1 MPEIPRIFDRAALR
15 AHRRRATAVPG
26 GDWLVSHLAA
36 EAAERL
42 AGVLRDFPR
51 ALDLATP
58 GHALADALR
67 RNPRIGTVLRLEST
81 PEALAGDSLS
91 VAGEPDAL
99 PFAEASL
106 GLVVSL
112 VGLSAVDDLPGALLQ
127 VRRALKP
134 DGLFLA
140 AVFGEGTLAELRQAF
155 AEAES
160 EVEGGISPRVAP
172 FADVRS
178 LGALLQR
185 AGFALPVVDSDRL
198 VVRYG
203 DPLRLLADLRNAGLA
218 NPLAERSRSPL
229 RRATLF
235 RALDIY
241 HSRFADPDGRVRASF
256 EIAWLS
262 GWAPDESQPKP
273 LRPGSAR
280 MRLAEALGTA
290 ETPLPQR

>member
-1 MPEIPRIFDRAALR
+1 MPEMPRIFDRAALR
-15 AHRRRATAVPG
+15 ARRRRAAAVAG
-26 GDWLVSHLAA
+26 GDWLVSHLAD

-51 ALDLATP
+51 VLDLATP
-58 GHALADALR
+58 GHALADRLR
-67 RNPRIGTVLRLEST
+67 RYRRVGTVLRLEST
-81 PEALAGDSLS
+81 PEALAGGALS

-99 PFAEASL
+99 PFADASL
-106 GLVVSL
+106 DLVVSL

-127 VRRALKP
+127 VRRALRP

-140 AVFGEGTLAELRQAF
+140 AVFGEGTLVELRQAF
-155 AEAES
+155 AGAES
-160 EVEGGISPRVAP
+160 EMEGGISPRVAP

-185 AGFALPVVDSDRL
+185 AGFALPVVDGDRL
-198 VVRYG
+198 VVRHG
-203 DPLRLLADLRNAGLA
+203 DPLGLLADLRAAGLA
-218 NPLAERSRSPL
+218 NPLAERSRAPL
-229 RRATLF
+229 RRTTLA

-241 HSRFADPDGRVRASF
+241 RSRFADPDGRVRASF

-290 ETPLPQR
+290 ETPLPRR